1 MIRLTLGSTGPLRIL
16 AIGAHPDDI
25 EIGAGGFL
33 MEILGSDRD
42 LAVDWLVLSGDEVR
56 ADEARASARSIIGNR
71 ADVRIE
77 VATFRERYFPHQ
89 PGIKEHFDEL
99 GQRPRPDIV
108 LVPRREDRHQDH
120 TVVAELAWQ
129 TFRDQLILEYE
140 IPKFDGDLGQPNL
153 FMPLSMETV
162 ERKIAHL
169 IEAFPSQR
177 DRPWFSADTFRAVLR
192 LRGIESN
199 APSGFAEG
207 FTARKLTMTL
217 DDRAPERGRPQ

>member
-1 MIRLTLGSTGPLRIL
+1 MIGLTLGSAGPLRIL

-33 MEILGSDRD
+33 MEILESERD
-42 LAVDWLVLSGDEVR
+42 LAVDWLVLSGDDVR
-56 ADEARASARSIIGNR
+56 ADEARASARSIVGNR
-71 ADVRIE
+71 ADLWIE

-99 GQRPRPDIV
+99 SHRPRPDIV

-120 TVVAELAWQ
+120 AVVAELAWQ

-153 FMPLSMETV
+153 FTPLSIETV
-162 ERKIAHL
+162 DRKIAHL
-169 IEAFPSQR
+169 LEAFPSQR
-177 DRPWFSADTFRAVLR
+177 DRSWFSADTFRAVLR

-207 FTARKLTMTL
+207 FTARKLTLTI
-217 DDRAPERGRPQ
+217 DQHAPGRDEPQ